1 MASGGVSGGWQA
13 GVEGQRPDT
22 GGWFGIRAV
31 GAIIVTTNH
40 GYVDVGSESINFP
53 GITNEFICWN
63 VELEDWCARNRH
75 HCEHK
80 DPFWVTALMTKDQ
93 LLGFLSEVYAPI
105 LERDR
110 HRGDAAPLLKELN
123 TLQQMI
129 DSRLADDDRYV
140 VTGFDY

>member
-1 MASGGVSGGWQA
+1 
-13 GVEGQRPDT
+13 
-22 GGWFGIRAV
+22 
-31 GAIIVTTNH
+31 
-40 GYVDVGSESINFP
+40 
-53 GITNEFICWN
+53 
-63 VELEDWCARNRH
+63 
-75 HCEHK
+75 
-80 DPFWVTALMTKDQ
+80 MTKDQ